1 MSKDDD
7 NKDLLHAII
16 SLMLLV
22 VFLIP
27 IFLQLVLK

>member
-7 NKDLLHAII
+7 KKDLLHAVI
-16 SLMLLV
+16 SLMLLI